1 VATTSN
7 DPRVRTRATRH
18 GGAGRGGPR
27 EPGARRG
34 AGVPAIQEIELFGG
48 KGGAGKTTLAAAAA
62 IRAAETGERVL
73 IVSTDPAHSLGD
85 ALGVRLTPAPRVIR
99 TRRGTLEAAEV
110 DPGRSL
116 ARWLSPRWT
125 ELVSIGERGTYLDRD
140 EVERL
145 LESSLPGATEL
156 LTIHEVFRLAHQ
168 RPYDRLVVDTAPA
181 GHTLRLLAT
190 PTALRQLAQ
199 VLADMQ
205 GKHQAIV
212 QAIRHG
218 YVPDEADALID
229 SLDARARALSD
240 VLTDRRRTAFTWVLV
255 PETVSV
261 AETREGVAALGAI
274 GIVVARLIVNRIT
287 TAPPGSCRYCDRRRL
302 VERQAVADLVGGPGS
317 PAAPIDYVPLLD
329 REPVGVAAL
338 RRLAPLRTRPF
349 DRLPRGTLSDTT
361 SATANARLPEL
372 LQGRSLL
379 VVCGK
384 GGVGKSTVAAAT
396 ALVAARTGPVLLMSV
411 DPAHS
416 LHDVLQ
422 PRTSRRARRTAASPL
437 PATLTVRELDAPA
450 EFAVRRAS
458 YQKAVDEVFDAI
470 RGAGTFDAAADR
482 QIVRELLDL
491 APPGIDQIFAIV
503 ALLDALVPANLEPRT
518 SNPEAE
524 SLVIIDAAAT
534 GHLMQLLD
542 LVGHARAWVHSL
554 MDVLLRY
561 REVRGLQDIGAEL
574 VLQSRRLRRL
584 EALLTNPDETAF
596 VVVTKTGAVPGA
608 ETRRLVRGLRRRRAA
623 IRALVVNGLTP
634 GDCRRCRARAARE
647 AADLHALRLTLA
659 RTISGRWHTIRA
671 PAAVP
676 PPVGPDHLLAWQAT
690 WTVET

>member
-1 VATTSN
+1 
-7 DPRVRTRATRH
+7 
-18 GGAGRGGPR
+18 
-27 EPGARRG
+27 
-34 AGVPAIQEIELFGG
+34 
-48 KGGAGKTTLAAAAA
+48 
-62 IRAAETGERVL
+62 
-73 IVSTDPAHSLGD
+73 
-85 ALGVRLTPAPRVIR
+85 
-99 TRRGTLEAAEV
+99 
-110 DPGRSL
+110 
-116 ARWLSPRWT
+116 
-125 ELVSIGERGTYLDRD
+125 
-140 EVERL
+140 
-145 LESSLPGATEL
+145 
-156 LTIHEVFRLAHQ
+156 
-168 RPYDRLVVDTAPA
+168 
-181 GHTLRLLAT
+181 
-190 PTALRQLAQ
+190 
-199 VLADMQ
+199 
-205 GKHQAIV
+205 
-212 QAIRHG
+212 
-218 YVPDEADALID
+218 
-229 SLDARARALSD
+229 
-240 VLTDRRRTAFTWVLV
+240 V

-470 RGAGTFDAAADR
+470 RGAGHSTR
-482 QIVRELLDL
+482 R
-491 APPGIDQIFAIV
+491 PTGRSFASSSIWRLR
-503 ALLDALVPANLEPRT
+503 ASIRSSRLWPCSTRSCPRTWNLEPRT
-518 SNPEAE
+518 PRPKAS
-524 SLVIIDAAAT
+524 
-534 GHLMQLLD
+534 
-542 LVGHARAWVHSL
+542 
-554 MDVLLRY
+554 
-561 REVRGLQDIGAEL
+561 
-574 VLQSRRLRRL
+574 
-584 EALLTNPDETAF
+584 
-596 VVVTKTGAVPGA
+596 
-608 ETRRLVRGLRRRRAA
+608 
-623 IRALVVNGLTP
+623 
-634 GDCRRCRARAARE
+634 
-647 AADLHALRLTLA
+647 
-659 RTISGRWHTIRA
+659 
-671 PAAVP
+671 
-676 PPVGPDHLLAWQAT
+676 
-690 WTVET
+690 

>member
-1 VATTSN
+1 
-7 DPRVRTRATRH
+7 
-18 GGAGRGGPR
+18 
-27 EPGARRG
+27 
-34 AGVPAIQEIELFGG
+34 
-48 KGGAGKTTLAAAAA
+48 
-62 IRAAETGERVL
+62 
-73 IVSTDPAHSLGD
+73 
-85 ALGVRLTPAPRVIR
+85 
-99 TRRGTLEAAEV
+99 
-110 DPGRSL
+110 
-116 ARWLSPRWT
+116 
-125 ELVSIGERGTYLDRD
+125 
-140 EVERL
+140 
-145 LESSLPGATEL
+145 
-156 LTIHEVFRLAHQ
+156 
-168 RPYDRLVVDTAPA
+168 
-181 GHTLRLLAT
+181 
-190 PTALRQLAQ
+190 LRQLAQ

-212 QAIRHG
+212 RAISHG
-218 YVPDEADALID
+218 YVPDEADELIE

-240 VLTDRRRTAFTWVLV
+240 VLTDRRRTAFTWVLA
-255 PETVSV
+255 PEPVSV
-261 AETREGVAALGAI
+261 AETREGVAALRAI

-287 TAPPGSCRYCDRRRL
+287 TAPPGPCRYCDSRRL
-302 VERQAVADLVGGPGS
+302 VERQAVADLVRGPGS
-317 PAAPIDYVPLLD
+317 PAAPVEYVPLLD

-349 DRLPRGTLSDTT
+349 ARLPRRTLSDKT
-361 SATANARLPEL
+361 SAPASARLPEL

-416 LHDVLQ
+416 LHDVLR
-422 PRTSRRARRTAASPL
+422 PRPSRRVRRTAGSPL
-437 PATLTVRELDAPA
+437 PATLTVRELDAPG

-518 SNPEAE
+518 SNGTPNLEPRTPNPEAE

-534 GHLMQLLD
+534 GHLMELLD

-554 MDVLLRY
+554 MEVLLRY

-596 VVVTKTGAVPGA
+596 IVVTKTGAIPGA
-608 ETRRLVRGLRRRRAA
+608 ETARLLRGLRRRRAA

-647 AADLHALRLTLA
+647 AAELHALRLALA
-659 RTISGRWHTIRA
+659 RTIAGRWHTIRA